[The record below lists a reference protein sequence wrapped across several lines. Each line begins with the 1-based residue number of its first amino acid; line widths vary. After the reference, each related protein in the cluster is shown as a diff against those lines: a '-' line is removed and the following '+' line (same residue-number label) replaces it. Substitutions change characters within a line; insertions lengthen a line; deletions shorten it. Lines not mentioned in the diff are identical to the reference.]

1 MFAVSSLRSLM
12 FKLLGRAELA
22 HFRHQEDA
30 LRPFV
35 AVLRQCD
42 DLGVRGSAVQC
53 VAQVRNSL
61 AFLLSDQHGQF
72 MSIGMLCMLRLTGLA
87 LLVCLCNLE
96 ANYPHHWNT
105 GMCVKHIANG

>member
-1 MFAVSSLRSLM
+1 MSEYSAHSLLTYPRSFSTVAMFAVSSLRSLM

-53 VAQVRNSL
+53 VAQVSNSWV
-61 AFLLSDQHGQF
+61 FLS
-72 MSIGMLCMLRLTGLA
+72 
-87 LLVCLCNLE
+87 
-96 ANYPHHWNT
+96 
-105 GMCVKHIANG
+105 K